1 MRVVLTVLTRI
12 EMVACVEMVG
22 RGARTISSD
31 ALARFLVT
39 VATVEVGIAPLHR
52 IAVGVC

>member
-1 MRVVLTVLTRI
+1 VRVVLTVLTRI